1 MAHQGNPLSARIPD
15 ANDSTIVASAL
26 TWSRLSKT
34 RRGRG
39 GIESSN
45 RCASMAVMLLISAG
59 RPRMSCEIE
68 LRPAALRA
76 LKRVDRQ
83 DQPRI
88 QGAIALLAADPRPPG
103 AKALQGCDALRIR
116 VGDYRTIYTVQDNRL
131 LVIVVTLGHRRE
143 VDR

>member
-1 MAHQGNPLSARIPD
+1 MHEAPPDGNQEPDGESRGDDGPLQSGFVGLAQPLEIQTFDVTIAPKVSGMAHQGNPLSARIPD

-76 LKRVDRQ
+76 LKEL
-83 DQPRI
+83 I
-88 QGAIALLAADPRPPG
+88 G
-103 AKALQGCDALRIR
+103 
-116 VGDYRTIYTVQDNRL
+116 RTS
-131 LVIVVTLGHRRE
+131 LVFRAR
-143 VDR
+143 